1 MVFSSLVFLC
11 IFLPIVFLGHTILP
25 GIRAKNAMLLL
36 ASLVFY
42 AYGEPV
48 YVVLMIASA
57 LCNYL
62 FALWIERFQDQKKWI
77 VSVAVILNL
86 ALLVIFKYAGF
97 LTESVN
103 TMFGTGFPVPDI
115 RLPIGISF
123 FTFQAMSYVIDV
135 YRGANKAQ
143 KNFGKVLL
151 YISFFPQL
159 IAGPIVKYHDVE
171 QEIEH
176 RTQSAD
182 GVARGIRRFIAGLSK
197 KVLISNVM
205 GMTADALFGAAAGT
219 LGQRLHGWE
228 HFPIY
233 SRFILISAATA
244 IWRSD
249 LDGCSDF
256 ISRRISTILTVRPAS
271 GNSGED
277 GIFPCPAGFWNISI
291 FRLAATEK
299 AKCVPASINL
309 SYFYVPV
316 SGMEPT

>member
-159 IAGPIVKYHDVE
+159 IAGPIVKYRDIAPDAECRWRSKRYPPFYCWSVKKSPDLKCDGHDS
-171 QEIEH
+171 
-176 RTQSAD
+176 RCTFRSSGRD
-182 GVARGIRRFIAGLSK
+182 ARGSDCMGGSTFLFIP
-197 KVLISNVM
+197 
-205 GMTADALFGAAAGT
+205 DLF
-219 LGQRLHGWE
+219 
-228 HFPIY
+228 
-233 SRFILISAATA
+233 
-244 IWRSD
+244 
-249 LDGCSDF
+249 
-256 ISRRISTILTVRPAS
+256 
-271 GNSGED
+271 
-277 GIFPCPAGFWNISI
+277 
-291 FRLAATEK
+291 
-299 AKCVPASINL
+299 
-309 SYFYVPV
+309 
-316 SGMEPT
+316 

>member
-103 TMFGTGFPVPDI
+103 TMFGTGFPVPDPTPAHFHL
-115 RLPIGISF
+115 RFREKNLPPARYDFPPLFLTELS
-123 FTFQAMSYVIDV
+123 
-135 YRGANKAQ
+135 RHPRKA
-143 KNFGKVLL
+143 
-151 YISFFPQL
+151 
-159 IAGPIVKYHDVE
+159 
-171 QEIEH
+171 
-176 RTQSAD
+176 SA
-182 GVARGIRRFIAGLSK
+182 
-197 KVLISNVM
+197 
-205 GMTADALFGAAAGT
+205 
-219 LGQRLHGWE
+219 QRN
-228 HFPIY
+228 
-233 SRFILISAATA
+233 
-244 IWRSD
+244 
-249 LDGCSDF
+249 
-256 ISRRISTILTVRPAS
+256 AS
-271 GNSGED
+271 
-277 GIFPCPAGFWNISI
+277 
-291 FRLAATEK
+291 
-299 AKCVPASINL
+299 
-309 SYFYVPV
+309 VPV
-316 SGMEPT
+316 QNDR

>member
-25 GIRAKNAMLLL
+25 GIRAKNSMLLL

-182 GVARGIRRFIAGLSK
+182 GVAGGIRRFIRIKNFQHAHLS
-197 KVLISNVM
+197 
-205 GMTADALFGAAAGT
+205 
-219 LGQRLHGWE
+219 
-228 HFPIY
+228 
-233 SRFILISAATA
+233 FILSDSCRLQQLFCVFVLRGKINGIHITA
-244 IWRSD
+244 FDNCAVLHNHDPVAELINNAH
-249 LDGCSDF
+249 
-256 ISRRISTILTVRPAS
+256 IV
-271 GNSGED
+271 GN
-277 GIFPCPAGFWNISI
+277 
-291 FRLAATEK
+291 K
-299 AKCVPASINL
+299 
-309 SYFYVPV
+309 
-316 SGMEPT
+316 

>member
-48 YVVLMIASA
+48 YVVLMVASA

-115 RLPIGISF
+115 SG
-123 FTFQAMSYVIDV
+123 DV
-135 YRGANKAQ
+135 LRDRCVPW
-143 KNFGKVLL
+143 GKQSSEKFWKSAFVHIL
-151 YISFFPQL
+151 FP
-159 IAGPIVKYHDVE
+159 
-171 QEIEH
+171 
-176 RTQSAD
+176 
-182 GVARGIRRFIAGLSK
+182 
-197 KVLISNVM
+197 
-205 GMTADALFGAAAGT
+205 TAD
-219 LGQRLHGWE
+219 R
-228 HFPIY
+228 
-233 SRFILISAATA
+233 
-244 IWRSD
+244 RSD
-249 LDGCSDF
+249 RQ
-256 ISRRISTILTVRPAS
+256 ISR
-271 GNSGED
+271 
-277 GIFPCPAGFWNISI
+277 C
-291 FRLAATEK
+291 
-299 AKCVPASINL
+299 
-309 SYFYVPV
+309 
-316 SGMEPT
+316 

>member
-159 IAGPIVKYHDVE
+159 IAGPIVKYHD
-171 QEIEH
+171 
-176 RTQSAD
+176 RTPDAECRWRSKRYPPFYCWSVKKSPDLKCD
-182 GVARGIRRFIAGLSK
+182 GHDSRCTFRSSGRDARGSDCMGGSTFLFIP
-197 KVLISNVM
+197 
-205 GMTADALFGAAAGT
+205 DLF
-219 LGQRLHGWE
+219 
-228 HFPIY
+228 
-233 SRFILISAATA
+233 
-244 IWRSD
+244 
-249 LDGCSDF
+249 
-256 ISRRISTILTVRPAS
+256 
-271 GNSGED
+271 
-277 GIFPCPAGFWNISI
+277 
-291 FRLAATEK
+291 
-299 AKCVPASINL
+299 
-309 SYFYVPV
+309 
-316 SGMEPT
+316 

>member
-103 TMFGTGFPVPDI
+103 TMFGMGFPVPDI

-159 IAGPIVKYHDVE
+159 IAGPIVTAKSTFS
-171 QEIEH
+171 
-176 RTQSAD
+176 R
-182 GVARGIRRFIAGLSK
+182 
-197 KVLISNVM
+197 LITSSIPSVIKP
-205 GMTADALFGAAAGT
+205 F
-219 LGQRLHGWE
+219 
-228 HFPIY
+228 FP
-233 SRFILISAATA
+233 
-244 IWRSD
+244 
-249 LDGCSDF
+249 
-256 ISRRISTILTVRPAS
+256 
-271 GNSGED
+271 
-277 GIFPCPAGFWNISI
+277 
-291 FRLAATEK
+291 
-299 AKCVPASINL
+299 
-309 SYFYVPV
+309 
-316 SGMEPT
+316 

>member
-197 KVLISNVM
+197 KMLLISNVM

-219 LGQRLHGWE
+219 LG
-228 HFPIY
+228 
-233 SRFILISAATA
+233 AATA
-244 IWRSD
+244 WV
-249 LDGCSDF
+249 G
-256 ISRRISTILTVRPAS
+256 A
-271 GNSGED
+271 
-277 GIFPCPAGFWNISI
+277 
-291 FRLAATEK
+291 
-299 AKCVPASINL
+299 L
-309 SYFYVPV
+309 SYLFQIYFDF
-316 SGMEPT
+316 SGYSDMAIGLGWMFGFHFKENFNYPYSSTSIREFWRRWHISLSSWFLEYLYIPLGGNLKRQSAYLHQ

>member
-219 LGQRLHGWE
+219 LG
-228 HFPIY
+228 
-233 SRFILISAATA
+233 AATA
-244 IWRSD
+244 WVGALSYLFQIYFDFSGYSD
-249 LDGCSDF
+249 MAIGLGWMF
-256 ISRRISTILTVRPAS
+256 GFHSRRISTILTVRPAS

>member
-115 RLPIGISF
+115 QR
-123 FTFQAMSYVIDV
+123 Q
-135 YRGANKAQ
+135 
-143 KNFGKVLL
+143 
-151 YISFFPQL
+151 
-159 IAGPIVKYHDVE
+159 IVKD
-171 QEIEH
+171 
-176 RTQSAD
+176 
-182 GVARGIRRFIAGLSK
+182 F
-197 KVLISNVM
+197 LIKFTKNLQKRCQKHCMAPDTSF
-205 GMTADALFGAAAGT
+205 D
-219 LGQRLHGWE
+219 RLHFSVQQVFAEIRVVWQLVD
-228 HFPIY
+228 I
-233 SRFILISAATA
+233 
-244 IWRSD
+244 
-249 LDGCSDF
+249 
-256 ISRRISTILTVRPAS
+256 
-271 GNSGED
+271 
-277 GIFPCPAGFWNISI
+277 
-291 FRLAATEK
+291 
-299 AKCVPASINL
+299 
-309 SYFYVPV
+309 
-316 SGMEPT
+316 